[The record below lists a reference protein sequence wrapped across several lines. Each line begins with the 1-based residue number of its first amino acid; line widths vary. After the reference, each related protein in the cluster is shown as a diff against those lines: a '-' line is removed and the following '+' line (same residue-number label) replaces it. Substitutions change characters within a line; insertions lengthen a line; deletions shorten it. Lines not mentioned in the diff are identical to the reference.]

1 MNNVD
6 IVRVV
11 LQNSIFIL
19 LPVLLGRERKPMC
32 AVIQVHS
39 NRKCG
44 TKSLVCTRR
53 ILGRDYCKLGQKPK
67 KNVLEHLKGLGLVS
81 LSGARR
87 ASSVKNK
94 TNYP

>member
-19 LPVLLGRERKPMC
+19 LPVLVGREQKPMC

-39 NRKCG
+39 NQKCG

-67 KNVLEHLKGLGLVS
+67 KNVLMRIWVLEGG
-81 LSGARR
+81 
-87 ASSVKNK
+87 
-94 TNYP
+94 P

>member
-67 KNVLEHLKGLGLVS
+67 SLGDFTKMEGTQMEMFNFLW
-81 LSGARR
+81 LI
-87 ASSVKNK
+87 
-94 TNYP
+94 